1 MNRRANDPRSGMI
14 IVLVLWTIAL
24 LAALAMAASVSFR
37 GFAGIV
43 ALDADR
49 TRADALLKAG
59 LEVSGGLL
67 AKLGEEPLPAQQ
79 MTLHLDQGSVLI
91 RLSDEGGKID
101 VNKASVPVLTTLLQ
115 AAGAENAKLIAQ
127 AIDRWRQDDGMQ
139 TPGMQT
145 PGNAA
150 NPQPQQQQT
159 QNAQI
164 SQTAQNP
171 AAPAVQ
177 ADASKKDD
185 GFRSFTDLRQL
196 VQIPGITRPL
206 VERLVPLATVHGDE
220 KVNLLTASYE
230 VLAAL
235 PGLSPAQ
242 ISTLLDMRS
251 RSPRNMAGLERLS
264 APVKDYVRLEGRSV
278 AAVEIAAS
286 LPDGYRAAAKAIIVV
301 VPDDKQPYRVLAWM
315 PLHVSE
321 HRIATQF

>member
-67 AKLGEEPLPAQQ
+67 AKLGDEPLPAQQ

-101 VNKASVPVLTTLLQ
+101 INKASVPVLTTLLQ

-127 AIDRWRQDDGMQ
+127 AIDRWRQEDGMQ
-139 TPGMQT
+139 A

-150 NPQPQQQQT
+150 NPQPQQQQQA
-159 QNAQI
+159 QNAQV
-164 SQTAQNP
+164 SPTVQNP
-171 AAPAVQ
+171 AAPALQ
-177 ADASKKDD
+177 ADAGQKDD

-196 VQIPGITRPL
+196 VQIPGITRPI

-242 ISTLLDMRS
+242 VSTLLDMRS